1 MKTGALVLCVLYT
14 RTLPLVFTGLWDL
27 RCALV
32 TWKLLRFV
40 SLCPNTPRFLYVY
53 RSLLVQSL
61 NSKSEFFYVG
71 FGISFWKSLSDLK
84 YKPSKKMNIVIWC
97 LLLHV
102 LATSD
107 NLPERRKSICSG
119 G

>member
-32 TWKLLRFV
+32 TWKLLLFV

-61 NSKSEFFYVG
+61 NSKSEFFMLDLEFL
-71 FGISFWKSLSDLK
+71 FGNHFQI
-84 YKPSKKMNIVIWC
+84 
-97 LLLHV
+97 
-102 LATSD
+102 
-107 NLPERRKSICSG
+107 
-119 G
+119 